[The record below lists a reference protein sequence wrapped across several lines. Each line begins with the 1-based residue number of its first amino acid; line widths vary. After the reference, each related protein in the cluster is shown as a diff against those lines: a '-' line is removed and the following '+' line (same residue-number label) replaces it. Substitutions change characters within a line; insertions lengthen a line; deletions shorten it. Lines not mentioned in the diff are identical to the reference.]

1 MYQGKRQN
9 TTTEMVQIYRSG
21 GSCSMLVRTFAF
33 QTIIT
38 APNEDNSMM
47 KTPRHA
53 CGMAVIEHDT
63 WHEIEHKHNEN
74 KPLQQRLKHK
84 SSNKKSSH
92 TQFTNKYGRHVMV
105 TVHRPRRKRTQ
116 VCDIGAI
123 LLPLFLPCLALSE
136 YMYLHII

>member
-1 MYQGKRQN
+1 
-9 TTTEMVQIYRSG
+9 MVQIWC
-21 GSCSMLVRTFAF
+21 SCSMSVRTFAF

-38 APNEDNSMM
+38 APNKDNSMM
-47 KTPRHA
+47 KIPRHA

-92 TQFTNKYGRHVMV
+92 IQFTNKYGRHVMV
-105 TVHRPRRKRTQ
+105 TMHRRIDQEESEPKC
-116 VCDIGAI
+116 VISVLFYCPFPA
-123 LLPLFLPCLALSE
+123 LPGLVRVYVFAYHLMLRVFVSR
-136 YMYLHII
+136 